1 MSSTKIDD
9 KFYGRKNPPNQ
20 FAICDYLKYWR
31 NKRGYGTQQ
40 IDDLFGYSYT
50 AGHWF
55 RKDNNSGSIPNPK
68 DWKKLKKILKFDSK
82 YDKQVMEMELKTI
95 TYETSMRVNN
105 WDRPNDTILA
115 TGSEIHP
122 KALRRLSIRESAML
136 QTFPDD
142 FEFMGSLG
150 AMQTQIG
157 NAVPVMLAKAIAK
170 CINDNLKI
178 PISVKTRKN
187 RRNGKSLS

>member
-1 MSSTKIDD
+1 MI
-9 KFYGRKNPPNQ
+9 
-20 FAICDYLKYWR
+20 YL
-31 NKRGYGTQQ
+31 
-40 IDDLFGYSYT
+40 YSYT
-50 AGHWF
+50 AGHW

>member
-1 MSSTKIDD
+1 
-9 KFYGRKNPPNQ
+9 
-20 FAICDYLKYWR
+20 
-31 NKRGYGTQQ
+31 
-40 IDDLFGYSYT
+40 
-50 AGHWF
+50 
-55 RKDNNSGSIPNPK
+55 
-68 DWKKLKKILKFDSK
+68 
-82 YDKQVMEMELKTI
+82 MELKTI